1 MDQEKRKLELKS
13 ERKAKRAKAQ
23 SATPAVKNQ
32 EEASSGGRDRHEED
46 PVTLL
51 RQQLA
56 IKTAECRELRAKL
69 ESIEAANT
77 KLLSNQMDMQE
88 KFVKVLCLKFIF
100 IINIFIMCSLQA
112 VAFFL

>member
-1 MDQEKRKLELKS
+1 MHYENFLMEQEKRKPELKS
-13 ERKAKRAKAQ
+13 ERKAKRAKVQ
-23 SATPAVKNQ
+23 SATPAVKHQ
-32 EEASSGGRDRHEED
+32 EEASSAGRDRHEED

-56 IKTAECRELRAKL
+56 IKTAECWELRGKL

-88 KFVKVLCLKFIF
+88 KFVKVMCLKFI
-100 IINIFIMCSLQA
+100 L
-112 VAFFL
+112 